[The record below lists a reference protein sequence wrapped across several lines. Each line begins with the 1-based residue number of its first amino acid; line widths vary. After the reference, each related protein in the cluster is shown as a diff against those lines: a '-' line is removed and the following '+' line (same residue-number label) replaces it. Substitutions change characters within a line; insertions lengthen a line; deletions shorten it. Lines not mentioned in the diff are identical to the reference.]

1 MLKKLYFQGI
11 TEGLPSQSLFH
22 RHLALTMHEK
32 ELFSNYVMVT
42 TKTKVL
48 VFSVKY
54 HKKAGYHFQII
65 YNTPLGLW
73 KSYLQ
78 SNFK

>member
-32 ELFSNYVMVT
+32 ELFSNYINGNYKNKDVGILRQVPR
-42 TKTKVL
+42 KSWL
-48 VFSVKY
+48 SFSN
-54 HKKAGYHFQII
+54 H
-65 YNTPLGLW
+65 L
-73 KSYLQ
+73 
-78 SNFK
+78 